1 MFNKKYNPDILNNYN
16 NLEKSYDNTKYELK
30 NKPYK
35 LIIENDINKLN
46 NNKFPKDGPIWLINL
61 NENNKDIIK
70 DYDILSKD
78 RNIKINQVLTNE
90 NMNKIKEKFK
100 LKNTELFNN
109 DIIPEDYDDIKEGF
123 VSDYQIEELELKK
136 GRNKFNNILDSLLEE
151 GLLE

>member
-35 LIIENDINKLN
+35 LIIEDDINKLN